1 MRWHRG
7 ILYLWI
13 SLLTAPLRAKN
24 HFLALAASRMYQL
37 HSPPAHA
44 CPQPV
49 SARLPIA
56 GITVHQGGT

>member
-1 MRWHRG
+1 
-7 ILYLWI
+7 
-13 SLLTAPLRAKN
+13 
-24 HFLALAASRMYQL
+24 LALAASRMYQL